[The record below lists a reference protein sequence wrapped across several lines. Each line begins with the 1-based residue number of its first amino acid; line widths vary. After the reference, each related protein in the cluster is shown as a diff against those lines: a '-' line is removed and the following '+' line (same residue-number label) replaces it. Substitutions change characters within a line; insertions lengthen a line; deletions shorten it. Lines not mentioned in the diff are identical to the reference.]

1 MRSNPVACQYNNRGI
16 TLTEILIATAVFSMF
31 MISAFGVFSSS
42 QSGFDTGSW
51 RLQRQKQ
58 AQIFLLRLKE
68 IIEKANHAYEI
79 RPDGKTNRFGGS
91 RDILVNG
98 TWRDKL
104 ASASDH
110 AVMFFSITTPF
121 VPAVPEL
128 GQAQR
133 TGSWKG
139 CGLECRKNILRC
151 YQTGDWNQMPA
162 VTPAVVGSP
171 DLGKFTFGNDVGD
184 FSISLEDV
192 NGIGVY
198 VQQAT
203 DAVDIGRP
211 EVFITIEVML
221 QKPRSK
227 TNVQLSERITARVQ
241 DRTVDEVRTAPAGS
255 WPIN

>member
-1 MRSNPVACQYNNRGI
+1 MSDNLMAGQHADRGI

-42 QSGFDTGSW
+42 QTGFDTGSW
-51 RLQRQKQ
+51 RLHRQKQ

-68 IIEKANHAYEI
+68 ILEKANHAYEI

-104 ASASDH
+104 ASATDH
-110 AVMFFSITTPF
+110 AVLFFSITTPF
-121 VPAVPEL
+121 IPAVPEL
-128 GQAQR
+128 GQTQK

-139 CGLECRKNILRC
+139 CGLECKKNILRC

-162 VTPAVVGSP
+162 ATPAVVGSP
-171 DLGKFTFGNDVGD
+171 DLGKFAFGNDTGD

-192 NGIGVY
+192 NSIGVY

-203 DAVDIGRP
+203 DAVDLGRP
-211 EVFITIEVML
+211 EVFITVEVML

-227 TNVQLSERITARVQ
+227 TTVVLSERITARVH
-241 DRTVDEVRTAPAGS
+241 DRTVAEVRTAPAGS

>member
-1 MRSNPVACQYNNRGI
+1 MNADMITFRQNRRGI

-42 QSGFDTGSW
+42 QSGFETGSW
-51 RLQRQKQ
+51 RLHRQKQ

-79 RPDGKTNRFGGS
+79 SPDGKTNRIGGS

-104 ASASDH
+104 ASSSDH

-128 GQAQR
+128 GQTQR
-133 TGSWKG
+133 TGNWKG
-139 CGLECRKNILRC
+139 CALECRKGVLRC
-151 YQTGDWNQMPA
+151 YQTGDWNKMPA
-162 VTPAVVGSP
+162 ATPAIVGSP
-171 DLGKFTFGNDVGD
+171 DLGKFAFGDNAGD

-192 NGIGVY
+192 DGIGVY

-203 DAVDIGRP
+203 DAVDLGRP
-211 EVFITIEVML
+211 EAFITVEIML

-227 TNVQLSERITARVQ
+227 TTVQLSERITARVH
-241 DRTVDEVRTAPAGS
+241 DRTVAEVVTAPAGS
-255 WPIN
+255 WPLN

>member
-1 MRSNPVACQYNNRGI
+1 MTDNFMACQRNERGI

-42 QSGFDTGSW
+42 QTGFDTGSW

-68 IIEKANHAYEI
+68 ILEKANHAYEI

-91 RDILVNG
+91 RDIHVNG

-104 ASASDH
+104 ASATDH
-110 AVMFFSITTPF
+110 AVLFFSITTPF

-128 GQAQR
+128 GQTQR

-139 CGLECRKNILRC
+139 CGLECRKSILRC

-162 VTPAVVGSP
+162 VTPAAVGSP
-171 DLGKFTFGNDVGD
+171 DLGKFAFGNDTGD

-192 NGIGVY
+192 NSIGVY

-203 DAVDIGRP
+203 DAVDLGRP
-211 EVFITIEVML
+211 EVFITVEVML

-227 TNVQLSERITARVQ
+227 TTVVLSERITARVH
-241 DRTVDEVRTAPAGS
+241 DRTVAEVRTAPAGS

>member
-1 MRSNPVACQYNNRGI
+1 MSEKIMASQQTRRGI

-42 QSGFDTGSW
+42 QTGFDTGSW
-51 RLQRQKQ
+51 RLHRQKQ

-68 IIEKANHAYEI
+68 ILEKANHAYEI

-110 AVMFFSITTPF
+110 AVLFFSITTPF

-128 GQAQR
+128 GQTQK

-171 DLGKFTFGNDVGD
+171 DLGKFAFGNETGD

-192 NGIGVY
+192 NSIGVY

-203 DAVDIGRP
+203 DAVDLGRP
-211 EVFITIEVML
+211 EVFITVELML

-227 TNVQLSERITARVQ
+227 TTVVLSESITARVH
-241 DRTVDEVRTAPAGS
+241 DRTIAEVKTAPAGS

>member
-1 MRSNPVACQYNNRGI
+1 MTDNLACKNNSRGI

-68 IIEKANHAYEI
+68 ILEKANHAYEI
-79 RPDGKTNRFGGS
+79 RPDGKTNRVGGS

-104 ASASDH
+104 ASASNH
-110 AVMFFSITTPF
+110 AAMFFSITTPF
-121 VPAVPEL
+121 VPAIPEL
-128 GQAQR
+128 GQTQR
-133 TGSWKG
+133 TGNWKG
-139 CGLECRKNILRC
+139 CALECRKNVLRC

-162 VTPAVVGSP
+162 VTPAIVGSP
-171 DLGKFTFGNDVGD
+171 DLGKFAFGNNVGD

-203 DAVDIGRP
+203 EAVDLGRP
-211 EVFITIEVML
+211 EVFITVEVML

-227 TNVQLSERITARVQ
+227 TIVQLSERITARVH
-241 DRTVDEVRTAPAGS
+241 DRTVAEVVTAPAGS
-255 WPIN
+255 WPLN

>member
-1 MRSNPVACQYNNRGI
+1 MSDNFVAGQHADRGI

-42 QSGFDTGSW
+42 QTGFDTGSW
-51 RLQRQKQ
+51 RLHRQKQ

-68 IIEKANHAYEI
+68 ILEKANHAYEI

-110 AVMFFSITTPF
+110 AVLFFSITTPF

-128 GQAQR
+128 GQTQK

-171 DLGKFTFGNDVGD
+171 DLGKFAFGNDTGD

-192 NGIGVY
+192 NSIGVY

-203 DAVDIGRP
+203 DAVDLGRP
-211 EVFITIEVML
+211 EVFITVEVML

-227 TNVQLSERITARVQ
+227 TTVVLSERITARVH
-241 DRTVDEVRTAPAGS
+241 DRTVAEVRTAPAGS

>member
-1 MRSNPVACQYNNRGI
+1 MSDNLMAGQHADRGI

-42 QSGFDTGSW
+42 QTGFDTGSW
-51 RLQRQKQ
+51 RLHRQKQ

-68 IIEKANHAYEI
+68 ILEKANHAYEI

-104 ASASDH
+104 ASATDH
-110 AVMFFSITTPF
+110 AVLFFSITTPF
-121 VPAVPEL
+121 IPAVPEL
-128 GQAQR
+128 GQTQR
-133 TGSWKG
+133 AGSWKG
-139 CGLECRKNILRC
+139 CGLECKKNILRC

-162 VTPAVVGSP
+162 ATPAVVGSP
-171 DLGKFTFGNDVGD
+171 DLGKFAFGNDTGD

-192 NGIGVY
+192 NSIGVY

-203 DAVDIGRP
+203 DAVDLGRP
-211 EVFITIEVML
+211 EVFITVEVML

-227 TNVQLSERITARVQ
+227 TTVVLSERITARVH
-241 DRTVDEVRTAPAGS
+241 DRTVAEVRTAPAGS

>member
-1 MRSNPVACQYNNRGI
+1 MSEKIMASQQTRRGI

-42 QSGFDTGSW
+42 QTGFDTGSW
-51 RLQRQKQ
+51 RLHRQKQ

-68 IIEKANHAYEI
+68 ILEKANHAYEI

-110 AVMFFSITTPF
+110 AVLFFSITTPF

-128 GQAQR
+128 GQTQK

-171 DLGKFTFGNDVGD
+171 DLGKFAFGNETGD

-192 NGIGVY
+192 NSIGVY

-203 DAVDIGRP
+203 DAVDLGRP
-211 EVFITIEVML
+211 EVFITVEVML

-227 TNVQLSERITARVQ
+227 TTVVLSESITARVH
-241 DRTVDEVRTAPAGS
+241 DRTIAEVKTAPAGS